1 MLNFFTSRVIGWLV
15 CVSILCDVVLRMYYG
30 WVYLCELSINVRACL
45 NLFRPGWNDLNGTR
59 LFVVDRSIT
68 SCLCPFRISKQP
80 SNRPDQKITQL
91 TLAAGPRSSTRRQGC
106 RHVGSECS

>member
-68 SCLCPFRISKQP
+68 SCVHFEFPG
-80 SNRPDQKITQL
+80 NRATDLIRK
-91 TLAAGPRSSTRRQGC
+91 
-106 RHVGSECS
+106 